1 MTQGEDRTPDAGGDD
16 HLAAEYVLGVLPA
29 NEREVLARRIAADAG
44 FARLVEAWEERLSPL
59 NSGYDEIEAPASVK
73 QALEARLF
81 GRGVSATPK
90 SAGMLQS
97 LAFWRGLAV
106 ASLAA
111 FFLAIA
117 IPLLLPTAKTPDTRL
132 VASLAGDK
140 TDVRYLAAYDARSS
154 EIGLSHL
161 AGDRTAGHDFEL
173 WIIKGKEPPVS
184 LGVIP
189 AGSHVHLVVAA
200 GHRSLIDSG
209 ALFAISLEPRG
220 GSPTG
225 KPTGPVVASGD
236 LRAM

>member
-1 MTQGEDRTPDAGGDD
+1 MTPGEDRAPDAGGDD
-16 HLAAEYVLGVLPA
+16 HVAAEYVLGVLPA
-29 NEREVLARRIAADAG
+29 EERQALARRIETDAG
-44 FARLVEAWEERLSPL
+44 FARLVEAWEARLSPL
-59 NSGYDEIEAPASVK
+59 NSGYDEVSPPTSVK
-73 QALEARLF
+73 QALDARLF
-81 GRGVSATPK
+81 GGGAA
-90 SAGMLQS
+90 AGRKPALLQS

-111 FFLAIA
+111 FFIAVA
-117 IPLLLPTAKTPDTRL
+117 IPLLKPVTTTPDTRL
-132 VASLAGDK
+132 IAALAGDK
-140 TDVRYLAAYDARSS
+140 TDVRYLAAYDTRSN

-161 AGDRTAGHDFEL
+161 AGDRTAGRDFEL
-173 WIIKGKEPPVS
+173 WIIKGNEPPVS

-189 AGSHVHLVVAA
+189 AGASVHLAVAPA
-200 GHRSLIDSG
+200 HRALIGSG

>member
-1 MTQGEDRTPDAGGDD
+1 MTPGEDRAPDAGGDD
-16 HLAAEYVLGVLPA
+16 HVAAEYVLGVLPA
-29 NEREVLARRIAADAG
+29 NEREALARRIATDPG
-44 FARLVEAWEERLSPL
+44 FARLVEAWEARLSSL
-59 NSGYDEIEAPASVK
+59 NANYDEVEPPASVK
-73 QALEARLF
+73 QALDGRLF
-81 GRGVSATPK
+81 GRGAHVMPK
-90 SAGMLQS
+90 PGLLQS

-111 FFLAIA
+111 LLIA
-117 IPLLLPTAKTPDTRL
+117 VAVPQFRPTMTTPDTRL
-132 VASLAGDK
+132 IASLASDR

-173 WIIKGKEPPVS
+173 WIIKGNDPPVS

-189 AGSHVHLVVAA
+189 AGSHVHLAVAA
-200 GHRSLIDSG
+200 GHRGLIDSG
-209 ALFAISLEPRG
+209 ALFAISIEPRG

>member
-1 MTQGEDRTPDAGGDD
+1 MTPGEDRTPDAGGDD
-16 HLAAEYVLGVLPA
+16 HLAAEYVLGVLPG
-29 NEREVLARRIAADAG
+29 NEREVLARRIATDAG
-44 FARLVEAWEERLSPL
+44 FARLVEAWEARLSPL
-59 NSGYDEIEAPASVK
+59 NSGYDEVEVPASVK
-73 QALEARLF
+73 QALDARLF
-81 GRGVSATPK
+81 GRGAPATPK
-90 SAGMLQS
+90 SGLLQS

-111 FFLAIA
+111 FFIAIA
-117 IPLLLPTAKTPDTRL
+117 IPLVLPVATTPGTRL

-161 AGDRTAGHDFEL
+161 AGDRAAGHDFEL
-173 WIIKGKEPPVS
+173 WIIKGREPPVS

-189 AGSHVHLVVAA
+189 AGASVHLAVTPA
-200 GHRSLIDSG
+200 HRDLIGSG

-236 LRAM
+236 LRAL

>member
-1 MTQGEDRTPDAGGDD
+1 MTQGEDRAPDAGGDD
-16 HLAAEYVLGVLPA
+16 QFAAEYVLGVLPA
-29 NEREVLARRIAADAG
+29 NEREVIARRIATDAG

-81 GRGVSATPK
+81 GREVPATPRP
-90 SAGMLQS
+90 AGLLQS

-111 FFLAIA
+111 VFLAIA
-117 IPLLLPTAKTPDTRL
+117 IPLLSSPTTTPDTRL
-132 VASLAGDK
+132 VASLAGAK

-161 AGDRTAGHDFEL
+161 AGDRAAGHDFEL
-173 WIIKGKEPPVS
+173 WIIKGNEPPVS

-209 ALFAISLEPRG
+209 AQFAITLEPRG
-220 GSPTG
+220 GAPEG

-236 LRAM
+236 LRTL

>member
-1 MTQGEDRTPDAGGDD
+1 MTPGVDRTPDAGGDD
-16 HLAAEYVLGVLPA
+16 QFAAEYVLGVLPA
-29 NEREVLARRIAADAG
+29 NEREALARRIATDAD
-44 FARLVEAWEERLSPL
+44 FARLVESWEARLSPL
-59 NSGYDEIEAPASVK
+59 NSGYDEIEVPASVK

-81 GRGVSATPK
+81 GRGTPATPK
-90 SAGMLQS
+90 SGLLQS

-117 IPLLLPTAKTPDTRL
+117 IPLFLPAATTPETRL
-132 VASLAGDK
+132 IASLAGDK

-161 AGDRTAGHDFEL
+161 AGDRAAGHDFEL
-173 WIIKGKEPPVS
+173 WVIKGKEPPVS

-189 AGSHVHLVVAA
+189 AGSHVHVVVAA
-200 GHRSLIDSG
+200 GHRALIGSG

-236 LRAM
+236 LQAM

>member
-1 MTQGEDRTPDAGGDD
+1 MTPGVDRTPDAGGDD
-16 HLAAEYVLGVLPA
+16 QFAAEYVLGVLPA
-29 NEREVLARRIAADAG
+29 NEREALARRIATDAD
-44 FARLVEAWEERLSPL
+44 FARLVEAWEARLSPL
-59 NSGYDEIEAPASVK
+59 NSGYDEIEVPASVK

-81 GRGVSATPK
+81 GRSTPATPK
-90 SAGMLQS
+90 SGLLQS

-117 IPLLLPTAKTPDTRL
+117 IPLFLPAATTPETRL
-132 VASLAGDK
+132 IASLAGDK
-140 TDVRYLAAYDARSS
+140 TDVRYLAAYDARSN

-161 AGDRTAGHDFEL
+161 AGDRAAGHDFEL
-173 WIIKGKEPPVS
+173 WVIKGKEPPVS

-189 AGSHVHLVVAA
+189 AGSHVHVVVAA
-200 GHRSLIDSG
+200 GHRALIGSG
-209 ALFAISLEPRG
+209 VLFAISLEPRG

-236 LRAM
+236 LQAM